1 MNTDTKQQL
10 PGAWAALVMAVLSV
24 PLVFLRHLVALGLL
38 MAVVALVISFAVP
51 WSASRSKLLPD
62 ATSLKRMR
70 LARRIALAGL
80 ALSVTVWTLWRTAV
94 LPF

>member
-1 MNTDTKQQL
+1 MNTDAKEQL
-10 PGAWAALVMAVLSV
+10 PGAWAALVIAVLSI
-24 PLVFLRHLVALGLL
+24 PLVLLRHLVALGLV
-38 MAVVALVISFAVP
+38 MAVVALVITLVVP
-51 WSASRSKLLPD
+51 WSASRRKLPTD
-62 ATSLKRMR
+62 PRSLLRML